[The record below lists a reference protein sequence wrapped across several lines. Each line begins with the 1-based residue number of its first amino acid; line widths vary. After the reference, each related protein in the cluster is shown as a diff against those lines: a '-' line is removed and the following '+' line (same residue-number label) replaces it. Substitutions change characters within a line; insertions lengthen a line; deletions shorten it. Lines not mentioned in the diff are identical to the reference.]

1 MAITPQ
7 AIKDQEFQ
15 SKFRGYDTIEVKAYL
30 ELIAEEF
37 FEQLEE
43 VRQQVDE
50 IDALSVERDKL
61 QADKKSLEETLI
73 SVQERSEEKMAE
85 LVAKE
90 DQITALESE
99 KEERIAV
106 LEIER
111 DELKEQIEKQEEEK
125 KEKDNELSAAEER
138 SREKDGEVLEEKAEK
153 KDLQRQLD
161 EAKKQNEELNAV
173 EVDFKSTLI
182 MAQKFSH
189 DIKEKSEAEAQ
200 EIIEI
205 AIGES
210 EKLRQETFDE
220 LARYPKEIEM
230 LKEKRNKVRDNLVAA
245 LNSCLD
251 NLEVFS
257 DVGKVA
263 DDDGDLFQS
272 IDLPLD
278 DSGKENE
285 FDGIKLDFSSPASS
299 TDDGEAFSLESAEEE
314 MVEDTE
320 RSIS

>member
-50 IDALSVERDKL
+50 IDTLSEERDKL
-61 QADKKSLEETLI
+61 LTEKKSLEETLI
-73 SVQERSEEKMAE
+73 SVQEKSEEKMGE
-85 LVAKE
+85 LVSKE
-90 DQITALESE
+90 DQITALESK
-99 KEERIAV
+99 KEEQIAV
-106 LEIER
+106 LERER
-111 DELKEQIEKQEEEK
+111 DELKEQIELQKEEK
-125 KEKDNELSAAEER
+125 REKENELAAIEER
-138 SREKDGEVLEEKAEK
+138 SREKDGEIQQEKAEK
-153 KDLQRQLD
+153 KELQRQLG
-161 EAKKQNEELNAV
+161 EVKKQNEELNAV
-173 EVDFKSTLI
+173 EVDFKSTLV

-200 EIIEI
+200 EIIDI

-230 LKEKRNKVRDNLVAA
+230 LKEKRNKVRDNLAAA
-245 LNSCLD
+245 LTLCLE
-251 NLEVFS
+251 NLEVFT
-257 DVGKVA
+257 DVGRVE
-263 DDDGDLFQS
+263 DDEGDLFQS

-278 DSGKENE
+278 DSGKEKE
-285 FDGIKLDFSSPASS
+285 FDGISLDFSSPVSS
-299 TDDGEAFSLESAEEE
+299 TDNVEPFSLESAEEE
-314 MVEDTE
+314 MIEDTE
-320 RSIS
+320 RTIS